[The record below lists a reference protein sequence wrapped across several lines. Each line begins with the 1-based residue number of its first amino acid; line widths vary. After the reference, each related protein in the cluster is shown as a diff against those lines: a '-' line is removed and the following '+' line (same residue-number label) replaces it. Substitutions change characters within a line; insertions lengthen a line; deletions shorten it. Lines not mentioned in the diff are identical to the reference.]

1 MNRAARVG
9 CVGDLLVEFVATSR
23 NGRHK
28 QPGSYLGPYPSGAAG
43 IFIDQAA
50 QVGGTCIFVG
60 GVGDDAFGEVVLQRL
75 IAHGVEPK
83 LIRIVKGVPTGT
95 AFVSYNDDGSRDF
108 VYNIILSAAAQFEV
122 DEATIASLAAF
133 DLDVIHVSG
142 SALGDAG
149 MAAKVLR
156 AVRAMHARGVG

>member
-1 MNRAARVG
+1 M
-9 CVGDLLVEFVATSR
+9 
-23 NGRHK
+23 
-28 QPGSYLGPYPSGAAG
+28 
-43 IFIDQAA
+43 
-50 QVGGTCIFVG
+50 
-60 GVGDDAFGEVVLQRL
+60 LQRL
-75 IAHGVEPK
+75 VAHGVEPK

-122 DEATIASLAAF
+122 DETTIAALAAF

-149 MAAKVLR
+149 MATKVLH
-156 AVRAMHARGVG
+156 AVRAMHAEGVDLL